1 MAQETFEA
9 QTGESV
15 TTTVVTSERVTT
27 TAAVPVVD
35 WEAAPVYQ
43 ETVVE
48 ETAVVPETG
57 AVPTYYAPRGR
68 WEFTD
73 AQRIIVAV
81 LLWLNIIIFV
91 LGALLIT
98 GRLSV

>member
-1 MAQETFEA
+1 MAQETSEV
-9 QTGESV
+9 QTSEIV
-15 TTTVVTSERVTT
+15 TTTEVTAENVTA
-27 TAAVPVVD
+27 TATASAID
-35 WEAAPVYQ
+35 WDAAPVYQ

-48 ETAVVPETG
+48 DTTVLTESG
-57 AVPTYYAPRGR
+57 AVATYAPRGR

-73 AQRIIVAV
+73 AQRIIIGV

>member
-1 MAQETFEA
+1 M
-9 QTGESV
+9 
-15 TTTVVTSERVTT
+15 
-27 TAAVPVVD
+27 
-35 WEAAPVYQ
+35 
-43 ETVVE
+43 
-48 ETAVVPETG
+48 
-57 AVPTYYAPRGR
+57 PTYYAPRGR